1 MATLYTTL
9 HIKLSLILVV
19 ADILSIIKGGD
30 LGDNVRFVGVGQEI
44 GLFG

>member
-1 MATLYTTL
+1 MVTSLYTTL
-9 HIKLSLILVV
+9 HSSIPVV